1 MIEYKIDNN
10 KNIEIV
16 HTNSV
21 VSDEETP
28 LTAIKN
34 SKDTS
39 MWNSVKAQTD
49 QKADI
54 TLSAGNTG
62 VLFVISK
69 MILKMMK
76 DVSKPALA
84 GLWPSRKGMSVVLD
98 LGANIECD
106 ENNLVDFSEMGA
118 ACLNLFFQI
127 KNHM

>member
-1 MIEYKIDNN
+1 MGGENAPSEHSGLNIFLDKNKSKDIFYFYLYGDKKILNEKLIEYKIDNN

-69 MILKMMK
+69 MILK
-76 DVSKPALA
+76 
-84 GLWPSRKGMSVVLD
+84 
-98 LGANIECD
+98 
-106 ENNLVDFSEMGA
+106 
-118 ACLNLFFQI
+118 
-127 KNHM
+127 